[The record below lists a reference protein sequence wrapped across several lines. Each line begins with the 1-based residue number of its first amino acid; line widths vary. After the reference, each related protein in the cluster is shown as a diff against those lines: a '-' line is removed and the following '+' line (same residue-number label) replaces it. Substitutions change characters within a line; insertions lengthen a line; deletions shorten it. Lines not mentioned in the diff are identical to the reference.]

1 MKFYNL
7 YKTIVVS
14 IVSRRGLRIEAHH
27 RNQPYKNKVRSTVQ
41 PATFTLRVTN
51 HLKHLYI
58 SKKTEP
64 ISYKVGCGIRILRHL
79 KQDLTWAID
88 KQFHVLV
95 LVIYNTKEQ
104 KKSAI
109 QACIAMWSIVNICY
123 GIVGYHLFVTQPWYV
138 LFSNLLRYVY
148 LCLIVFNTISLH
160 Y

>member
-1 MKFYNL
+1 M
-7 YKTIVVS
+7 
-14 IVSRRGLRIEAHH
+14 
-27 RNQPYKNKVRSTVQ
+27 
-41 PATFTLRVTN
+41 
-51 HLKHLYI
+51 YI

-88 KQFHVLV
+88 KQFQCTSNVML
-95 LVIYNTKEQ
+95 LKIVIYNTSKEQ

-109 QACIAMWSIVNICY
+109 QACIAMWSIVTICY
-123 GIVGYHLFVTQPWYV
+123 GIVGFHFFVTQPWYV
-138 LFSNLLRYVY
+138 LFSNLLRYVC